1 MHDSRR
7 SSPNNVSRSETPNS
21 VGGSVVYNIHGG
33 HNNLGGHGCHNNLGG
48 NNPSYYFAPIN
59 FGGSIGSN
67 SRSNSPHFSDVPLRD
82 PNE

>member
-33 HNNLGGHGCHNNLGG
+33 HNILGS
-48 NNPSYYFAPIN
+48 NNPSYFFAPIN

-67 SRSNSPHFSDVPLRD
+67 SRSNSPHFSEVPLRD

>member
-7 SSPNNVSRSETPNS
+7 SISNNVSRSETPNS
-21 VGGSVVYNIHGG
+21 VGGVVYIINGG
-33 HNNLGGHGCHNNLGG
+33 HNNLGSNV

>member
-33 HNNLGGHGCHNNLGG
+33 HNNLGG

-59 FGGSIGSN
+59 FGGSISSN
-67 SRSNSPHFSDVPLRD
+67 STSNSPTFSDVPL
-82 PNE
+82 PNRNE

>member
-33 HNNLGGHGCHNNLGG
+33 HNNLGGY
-48 NNPSYYFAPIN
+48 NPSYYFAPIN

-67 SRSNSPHFSDVPLRD
+67 SRSNSPHFSDVSLRD